1 MMNHLIKFL
10 DYSIFI
16 LVIIFLIFLLIEYEF
31 LIISDE
37 FRLQEIQLLSQ
48 IIFGILVILFT
59 LDLFLK
65 YCKAENWRVFIKKN
79 WFDIIALALIPF
91 FSTLKILKI
100 MVSLVKKLKIAKM
113 FTKIIYKL
121 KKLI

>member
-1 MMNHLIKFL
+1 MNHLIKFL